1 MKKEENDPFD
11 DFFDNLAE
19 IPQRRTP
26 GDFSDD
32 TSSEDPEVKARSFV
46 NPESNEKDEEI
57 KTLDE
62 NEPEYILPPDHTK
75 IAYPN
80 LKRCILTDDLKCYL
94 DSIDNKD
101 VEKFFISNDVLT
113 QNSEIKPM
121 LSFEPIIDKISGF
134 DDFLKELKVE
144 NPTPVQAQSIPI
156 ALSGQN
162 LIVVSP
168 TGTGKTL
175 CFLIPLVLHVLS
187 CLETK
192 ENDKFNGPLG
202 LIISPTEMLSHQTA
216 LVLNKLIRKTKIQA
230 VEITGGNLKFKQENS
245 IIKGA
250 DIITATPGRLIK
262 FLQQVDWRYCNF
274 LVVDEADKIFESGFF
289 RQLRSIFDYMRPD
302 KQILLFGATLPPQ
315 IEELSRN
322 SLKYSARIQIGRT
335 GAPQQ
340 NIEHNFI
347 FFDTPKQKK
356 IWIKDNIQKFKD
368 GLVLIF
374 VKDIKFCEALFN
386 ELKSCS
392 ELIGFVHGQLNKQ
405 KRDEVFNKFKNQK
418 IRFLISTEIAARG
431 IDINGINTVVNYDI
445 PEKTQNYI
453 HRVGR
458 TARAGRSGVAYTL
471 MTPRDALFAVELLQH
486 FLKCGIEPPEN
497 LIDFVNNYQNDPK
510 AKNSATFDFDF

>member
-216 LVLNKLIRKTKIQA
+216 LVLNKLIRKTKI
-230 VEITGGNLKFKQENS
+230 
-245 IIKGA
+245 
-250 DIITATPGRLIK
+250 
-262 FLQQVDWRYCNF
+262 
-274 LVVDEADKIFESGFF
+274 
-289 RQLRSIFDYMRPD
+289 
-302 KQILLFGATLPPQ
+302 
-315 IEELSRN
+315 
-322 SLKYSARIQIGRT
+322 
-335 GAPQQ
+335 
-340 NIEHNFI
+340 
-347 FFDTPKQKK
+347 
-356 IWIKDNIQKFKD
+356 
-368 GLVLIF
+368 
-374 VKDIKFCEALFN
+374 
-386 ELKSCS
+386 
-392 ELIGFVHGQLNKQ
+392 
-405 KRDEVFNKFKNQK
+405 
-418 IRFLISTEIAARG
+418 
-431 IDINGINTVVNYDI
+431 
-445 PEKTQNYI
+445 
-453 HRVGR
+453 
-458 TARAGRSGVAYTL
+458 
-471 MTPRDALFAVELLQH
+471 
-486 FLKCGIEPPEN
+486 
-497 LIDFVNNYQNDPK
+497 
-510 AKNSATFDFDF
+510 